1 MTTTAGTKHAP
12 LVFVL
17 RRLGAR
23 PELIL
28 GTVLTLILGFL
39 VLTPLAEALHD
50 AFTYQPYDLAYRR
63 NAEVGSFTLFH
74 FERIFTGQLS
84 LALFYRPFLNSLI
97 VGVGVT
103 AIAIVVGTGLAWL
116 MVRTDMPGRSVFG
129 FLAVVPYMMPS
140 WVLALAWLSLFRNS
154 RYGGGDGMVTYFFDV
169 EPANWFSYGLLPIVI
184 CLALHYYAY
193 AFLLMGGAMESVD
206 SELEEAGA
214 TSGIPKF
221 KRLMLITVPLLLPA
235 LGSAIVMTFIRV
247 LGTFGTPALLG
258 LPVRFFTF
266 STQIYAALKSR
277 NAGDGFVLAL
287 VLVVMAILF
296 IQINSRIVGVRKS
309 FVTLTGK
316 GFRRR
321 PVRLGAWRWPMVG
334 LVTLFMLIVVAFPML
349 ILVWE
354 SLMFRAND
362 YSLGNLTLHYWIG
375 GATES
380 LQTGDPGIFNNP
392 RIHEAL
398 WNSLKLGISASI
410 VNGLLGLL
418 VGYAIVRSRG
428 SVMAKALEGISF
440 APYIFPSIALG
451 AIYIG
456 IFARSYGPLPALYG
470 TFALLVLITVVKN
483 LPFTARTGMAA
494 MHQIDKSLEETARVQ
509 GIGWFRRMWQI
520 ILPMSRSGVVAGM
533 LLTFI
538 SAMREL
544 SLIVLLVTPTT
555 MVLPGLIY
563 GYQEQNQPQ
572 HSSAVSLLLVM
583 IIFVVNGL
591 VRLTTGQSFSS
602 RKKPDADRAERAVAH

>member
-1 MTTTAGTKHAP
+1 MSTAGTRGAP
-12 LVFVL
+12 LVFAF
-17 RRLGAR
+17 RRLAAR

-28 GTVLTLILGFL
+28 SVVLTVILSLL
-39 VLTPLAEALHD
+39 VITPLLEAIRD
-50 AFTYQPYDLAYRR
+50 AFSYQPYDLAYRR
-63 NAEVGSFTLFH
+63 DAEVGAFTLFH
-74 FERIFTGQLS
+74 FERVFTGPLS
-84 LALFYRPFLNSLI
+84 LALFYRPFLNSLM

-103 AIAIVVGTGLAWL
+103 LLAVVIGTGLAWL
-116 MVRTDMPGRSVFG
+116 MVRTDLPFRSVFG

-140 WVLALAWLSLFRNS
+140 WVLALAWLSLFRNE
-154 RYGGGDGMVTYFFDV
+154 RYGGGDGMVTYFFGVD
-169 EPANWFSYGLLPIVI
+169 PPNWFSYGLLPIVV

-193 AFLLMGGAMESVD
+193 AFLLMSGAMETVD

-214 TSGIPKF
+214 TSGILRF
-221 KRLMLITVPLLLPA
+221 KRLLLITIPLLLPA

-277 NAGDGFVLAL
+277 NAGDGFMLAL
-287 VLVVMAILF
+287 ILVVMALLF
-296 IQINSRIVGVRKS
+296 IHINSRIVGVRKS

-321 PVRLGAWRWPMVG
+321 PVLLGAWRWPLLA
-334 LVTLFMLIVVAFPML
+334 LVVLFMLAVVAFPLMIL
-349 ILVWE
+349 IWE
-354 SLMFRAND
+354 SLMLQANN
-362 YSLGNLTLHYWIG
+362 YSLGNLSLHFWIG
-375 GATES
+375 TYTET
-380 LQTGDPGIFNNP
+380 LPTGDPGVFQNP
-392 RIHEAL
+392 GILAAT
-398 WNSLKLGISASI
+398 WNSLKLGFAAALF
-410 VNGLLGLL
+410 NGLLGLL
-418 VGYAIVRSRG
+418 VGYAIVRGRG
-428 SVMAKALEGISF
+428 SLISRALEGISF

-456 IFARSYGPLPALYG
+456 IFAKSYGPIPALYG

-483 LPFTARTGMAA
+483 LPFTARTGIAA
-494 MHQIDKSLEETARVQ
+494 LHQIDKSLEETARVQ
-509 GIGWFRRMWQI
+509 GIGWIRRMGRI
-520 ILPMSRSGVVAGM
+520 ILPMSTSNVVAGM

-572 HSSAVSLLLVM
+572 HSSAVSLMLVV
-583 IIFVVNGL
+583 IIFIVNAA
-591 VRLTTGQSFSS
+591 VRLLTGRSFSS
-602 RKKPDADRAERAVAH
+602 RKKPSAEPAVAH

>member
-1 MTTTAGTKHAP
+1 MTTTAKPRKLP
-12 LVFVL
+12 LVFAL
-17 RRLGAR
+17 RRITSR
-23 PELIL
+23 PELVLGAILTVIL
-28 GTVLTLILGFL
+28 GLL
-39 VLTPLAEALHD
+39 VITPLLEALRD
-50 AFTYQPYDLAYRR
+50 AFTYQPYDIALRR
-63 NAEVGSFTLFH
+63 DAEVGAFTLFH
-74 FERIFTGQLS
+74 FERVFTGNLS
-84 LALFYRPFLNSLI
+84 LALFYRPFINSLM
-97 VGVGVT
+97 VGFGVT
-103 AIAIVVGTGLAWL
+103 ALAVVVGTGLAWL
-116 MVRTDMPGRSVFG
+116 VIRTDLPFRSTFG
-129 FLAVVPYMMPS
+129 FLAVIPYMMPS
-140 WVLALAWLSLFRNS
+140 WVLALAWLTLFRNS

-214 TSGIPKF
+214 TAGIPKF
-221 KRLMLITVPLLLPA
+221 KRLLLITVPLLLPA
-235 LGSAIVMTFIRV
+235 LGSAVIMTFIRV

-277 NAGDGFVLAL
+277 NIGDGFVLAL
-287 VLVVMAILF
+287 VLVVMALLF
-296 IQINSRIVGVRKS
+296 IQINSRLVGVRKS

-321 PVRLGAWRWPMVG
+321 PVRLGGWRWP
-334 LVTLFMLIVVAFPML
+334 LVALLSLFMIVVVVFPMA
-349 ILVWE
+349 ILTWE
-354 SLMFRAND
+354 SLMLKAND
-362 YSLGNLTLHYWIG
+362 YSLGNLSLHFWIG
-375 GATES
+375 GATDS
-380 LQTGDPGIFNNP
+380 LQTGDAGVLNNP

-398 WNSLKLGISASI
+398 WNSLSLGVSAS
-410 VNGLLGLL
+410 VLNGLLGLL
-418 VGYAIVRSRG
+418 VGYAIVRGRG
-428 SVMAKALEGISF
+428 GAIAKALEGISF

-483 LPFTARTGMAA
+483 LPFTARTGVAA
-494 MHQIDKSLEETARVQ
+494 MHQIDRSLEETARVQ
-509 GIGWFRRMWQI
+509 GIGWVARMWRI
-520 ILPMSRSGVVAGM
+520 ILPMSQSGVVAGM

-544 SLIVLLVTPTT
+544 SLIVLLVTPST

-572 HSSAVSLLLVM
+572 HSSAVSLLLVV
-583 IIFVVNGL
+583 IIFLVNAL
-591 VRLTTGQSFSS
+591 VRWWTGNSFTER
-602 RKKPDADRAERAVAH
+602 RKDVGRAERAVAH

>member
-1 MTTTAGTKHAP
+1 MTTTARPTRSP
-12 LVFVL
+12 LVFAL
-17 RRLGAR
+17 RRITSR
-23 PELIL
+23 PELVLGAVLTVIL
-28 GTVLTLILGFL
+28 GLL
-39 VLTPLAEALHD
+39 VITPLVEAVRD
-50 AFTYQPYDLAYRR
+50 AFTYQPYDIALRR
-63 NAEVGSFTLFH
+63 DAEVGAFTLFH
-74 FERIFTGQLS
+74 FERVFTGNLS
-84 LALFYRPFLNSLI
+84 LALFYRPFLNSLM
-97 VGVGVT
+97 VGFGVT
-103 AIAIVVGTGLAWL
+103 ALAVVVGTGLAWL
-116 MVRTDMPGRSVFG
+116 VIRTDLPFRSTFG
-129 FLAVVPYMMPS
+129 FLAVIPYMMPS
-140 WVLALAWLSLFRNS
+140 WVLALAWLTLFRNS

-221 KRLMLITVPLLLPA
+221 KRLLLITVPLLLPA
-235 LGSAIVMTFIRV
+235 LGSAVIMTFIRV

-266 STQIYAALKSR
+266 STQIYAALKAR
-277 NAGDGFVLAL
+277 NIGDGFVLAL

-296 IQINSRIVGVRKS
+296 IQINSRLVGVRKS

-321 PVRLGAWRWPMVG
+321 PVRLGGWRWP
-334 LVTLFMLIVVAFPML
+334 LVALLSLFMLIVVVFPMA
-349 ILVWE
+349 ILTWE
-354 SLMFRAND
+354 SLMLKAND
-362 YSLGNLTLHYWIG
+362 YSFGNLSLHFWIG
-375 GATES
+375 GATDS
-380 LQTGDPGIFNNP
+380 LQTGDAGILNNP

-398 WNSLKLGISASI
+398 WNSLSLGVSAS
-410 VNGLLGLL
+410 VLNGLLGLL
-418 VGYAIVRSRG
+418 VGYAIVRGRG
-428 SVMAKALEGISF
+428 GAIAKALEGISF

-456 IFARSYGPLPALYG
+456 IFARSYGPIPALYG

-483 LPFTARTGMAA
+483 LPFTARTGVAA
-494 MHQIDKSLEETARVQ
+494 MHQIDRSLEETARVQ
-509 GIGWFRRMWQI
+509 GIGWVARMWRI
-520 ILPMSRSGVVAGM
+520 ILPMSQSGVVAGM

-544 SLIVLLVTPTT
+544 SLIVLLVTPST

-572 HSSAVSLLLVM
+572 HSSAVSLLLVV
-583 IIFVVNGL
+583 IIFLVNAL
-591 VRLTTGQSFSS
+591 VRWWTGNSFTE
-602 RKKPDADRAERAVAH
+602 RRRDTGRAERAVAH